1 MIIPTV
7 DAELTSGSRITS
19 LLCVLGL
26 FGDFEDPSQSPCPN
40 LPTLMLHSKH
50 SENKH
55 QEDRRKLKLLLKNH
69 LWWASFGLFYC
80 QLRAIVL
87 DLFFG
92 CC

>member
-7 DAELTSGSRITS
+7 DAGLTRITS

-26 FGDFEDPSQSPCPN
+26 FGDFEDPSQSPCHN

-55 QEDRRKLKLLLKNH
+55 QEDRRKLKLLLQNH
-69 LWWASFGLFYC
+69 LWWASFGLLTIEGYC
-80 QLRAIVL
+80 IVL